1 VKARLKDVP
10 VGSGFVTT
18 LTGRRGGVVAQH
30 QEYTAVM
37 LEGEDRARELHPLV
51 VVDAEEVAH

>member
-10 VGSGFVTT
+10 VGTDFVTL

-30 QEYTAVM
+30 PEFVGVM
-37 LEGEDRARELHPLV
+37 LEGDREARALHPMV
-51 VVDAEEVAH
+51 VVEAEEVAH

>member
-1 VKARLKDVP
+1 MKDVP
-10 VGSGFVTT
+10 VGTDFVTL